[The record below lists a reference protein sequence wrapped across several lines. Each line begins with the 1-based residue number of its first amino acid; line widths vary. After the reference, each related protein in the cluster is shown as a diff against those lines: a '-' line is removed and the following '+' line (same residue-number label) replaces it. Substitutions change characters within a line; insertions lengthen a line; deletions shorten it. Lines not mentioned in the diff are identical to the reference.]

1 MVSLV
6 QELNSNGKAEL
17 SIFANEPPAP
27 PEDIV
32 VATMK
37 LATAFPK
44 MEQGFFDIL
53 AERIV
58 KRGLS
63 KGRLQYAI
71 DYVLDNFTYQRMT
84 IADVMSIDRRVQ
96 VWVYE
101 DMINEARR
109 NGRTTDDYTQLFIGE
124 EPKPYWV
131 HKADKAR
138 FNIPD
143 RI

>member
-17 SIFANEPPAP
+17 SIFANDVPAP
-27 PEDIV
+27 AEDIV
-32 VATMK
+32 VASMK

-44 MEQGFFDIL
+44 MEQGFFDLL

-58 KRGLS
+58 KRGIS
-63 KGRLQYAI
+63 KGRLQYAV

-84 IADVMSIDRRVQ
+84 IADVMSIDRKVQ
-96 VWVYE
+96 VWRYE
-101 DMINEARR
+101 EMTTEARR
-109 NGRTTDDYTQLFIGE
+109 NGRTTDDYVTLYIGD
-124 EPKPYWV
+124 EPKPFWV
-131 HKADKAR
+131 HKADKVR

-143 RI
+143 RL